1 MKLLWT
7 AAVLAGVYLYEIK
20 PSSRRSWAD
29 SYRRVLFAHRGLYD
43 NSAGIPE
50 NSKKAFQR
58 AKDHGYGIELD
69 VQLSK
74 DGIPV
79 IFHDSFLARM
89 ANDQNGNPVSG
100 KPEDYT
106 LEELQSFH
114 LLDTEEKIP
123 IFQEV
128 LDLVS
133 GRVPLIVELKLDPGM
148 KAAPL
153 CEKADELL
161 QQYSGSYIVESFS
174 PQAVR
179 WYKRHR
185 PEIIRGQLSEAFTK
199 QKKYQRPSY
208 FCAEHLMFNWL
219 TKPDFIA
226 YDCKY
231 RKNLSRRLTRKLY
244 RCPNVAWTVQS
255 PQEMDA
261 VRPDY
266 DLFIFEGFLP
276 EKDEKNN

>member
-1 MKLLWT
+1 MNLLWA
-7 AAVLAGVYLYEIK
+7 AAVVAGAYLYEIK
-20 PSSRRSWAD
+20 PSSRRGWAD

-74 DGIPV
+74 DGVPV

-89 ANDQNGNPVSG
+89 TNDQNGNPVSG

-106 LEELQSFH
+106 LEQLQSFH
-114 LLDTEEKIP
+114 LLDTEERIP
-123 IFQEV
+123 TFQEV
-128 LDLVS
+128 LDLVD
-133 GRVPLIVELKLDPGM
+133 GGVPLIVELKLDPGM
-148 KAAPL
+148 KAEPL
-153 CEKADELL
+153 CKKADELL
-161 QQYSGSYIVESFS
+161 QKYTGSYIVESFS

-179 WYKRHR
+179 WYRKHR
-185 PEIIRGQLSEAFTK
+185 PEIIRGQLSEAYTK
-199 QKKYQRPSY
+199 QRKYRRPAY
-208 FCAEHLMFNWL
+208 FCAEHLMYNWL

-231 RKNLSRRLTRKLY
+231 RNNLSRRLTRKLY